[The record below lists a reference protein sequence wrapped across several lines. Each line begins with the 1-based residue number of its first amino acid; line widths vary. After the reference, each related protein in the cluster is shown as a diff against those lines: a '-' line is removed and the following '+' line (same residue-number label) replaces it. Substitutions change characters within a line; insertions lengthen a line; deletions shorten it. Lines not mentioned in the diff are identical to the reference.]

1 MLVAQ
6 AESVLIHSGAGSR
19 SGAGPA
25 GSGHAAEAVRAIFF
39 IHVDTVK
46 VKAFFILLRVPDP
59 SRTSPGATIPVL

>member
-1 MLVAQ
+1 MVVAQ

-46 VKAFFILLRVPDP
+46 AFFILLPVPDP
-59 SRTSPGATIPVL
+59 SRTSPGATIPAH

>member
-1 MLVAQ
+1 
-6 AESVLIHSGAGSR
+6 
-19 SGAGPA
+19 
-25 GSGHAAEAVRAIFF
+25 VRAIFF